1 MAAAPAHRGRGGA
14 PATSS
19 VVSWLAGAGQATWL
33 TGRPVW
39 ISLSPPLA
47 MRNAPS
53 RPWLARSEV
62 ETQEDVVG
70 PGLGILGVA
79 EADRQWIWPVLTSR

>member
-1 MAAAPAHRGRGGA
+1 M
-14 PATSS
+14 
-19 VVSWLAGAGQATWL
+19 
-33 TGRPVW
+33 W
-39 ISLSPPLA
+39 ISLSPPPLA